1 MAWGN
6 RLLDASRLVDE
17 VTDWG
22 TVWASF
28 WLAGDLGQGEEV
40 LFTTGQRGYW
50 YHHPWPT
57 GTERDTRAEMKCD
70 HFLPSFPYFTRYFCF
85 SHQHLLSFLRTLWK
99 GHLWTWG
106 CREHSKCSIQSAASV
121 KHRTWTKRKHHET
134 QKLTLSENDQSGEIY
149 PATTRR
155 QKQIRA
161 NATQS
166 RTSFSSI

>member
-106 CREHSKCSIQSAASV
+106 CREHSKCSICKTQNVNKKKTPWNTEVDFKWKWSV
-121 KHRTWTKRKHHET
+121 RRNI
-134 QKLTLSENDQSGEIY
+134 SCNDKKTEADMSKCDTEQNLIF
-149 PATTRR
+149 
-155 QKQIRA
+155 IHLD
-161 NATQS
+161 
-166 RTSFSSI
+166 